1 MWADA
6 AGPPTLNVKSVPKP
20 NKPNEYANHLF
31 YCYRN
36 IYQIIIIYENYQM
49 YSLPIKKEEVELEMV
64 DLKFDESFDPKES
77 FFTPTNTPF
86 D

>member
-1 MWADA
+1 MLYVEYYD
-6 AGPPTLNVKSVPKP
+6 LDFKRRFMYL

-36 IYQIIIIYENYQM
+36 IYQIIIIYENHQM

-64 DLKFDESFDPKES
+64 GLKFDESFDPKEC

>member
-1 MWADA
+1 MLYVEYYD
-6 AGPPTLNVKSVPKP
+6 LDFKRRFMYL

-49 YSLPIKKEEVELEMV
+49 YSLPIKKE
-64 DLKFDESFDPKES
+64 
-77 FFTPTNTPF
+77 
-86 D
+86 